1 MYEVTTGLQK
11 KYAGRVNF
19 VHVEVYTGLPNPA
32 DNNFQL
38 VPAMQ
43 AFGLTTEPWL
53 YLIRS
58 DGIVS
63 YRVEGIF
70 SQPEVEPQVDALLA
84 H

>member
-1 MYEVTTGLQK
+1 MYEVTTGLQQ

-19 VHVEVYTGLPNPA
+19 VHVEVFTGLPNPA
-32 DNNFQL
+32 ASNFQL
-38 VPAMQ
+38 APAMG

-53 YLIRS
+53 FLIRS

-70 SQPEVEPQVDALLA
+70 SQPEVEPQIDLLLSR
-84 H
+84 